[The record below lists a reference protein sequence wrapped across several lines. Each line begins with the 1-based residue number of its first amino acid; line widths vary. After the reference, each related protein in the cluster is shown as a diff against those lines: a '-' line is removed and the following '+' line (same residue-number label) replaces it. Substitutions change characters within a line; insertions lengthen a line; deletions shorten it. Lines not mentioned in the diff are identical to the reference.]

1 MAHSNDRALAS
12 ATTTMTSQ
20 AGVEFGTSSANPA
33 PRADGEQSRRL
44 SNLSLFTTGSVLFAV
59 DLACVIVV
67 WPLVLWA
74 AYPQFGTSMVPPIDV
89 RGVIYPVAD
98 LLMLYA
104 MGLYRRDAILRGGSS
119 VSRVP
124 LVVGMGAALTVLCSF
139 LAPWFGTASFALPQR
154 TDQMLGFALAII
166 TFTLCGFLAR
176 LVVGVLLRR
185 RVLRRHLL
193 VVGAGQRAWDLLRML
208 SKEGG
213 SVNYDIVFLHHDS
226 LGEIDSRLA
235 GDPAARILRSDG
247 FAVLQVARSVG
258 ADQIVIAPDERRGM
272 NLERL
277 LACKSAGFPIVQYL
291 SFVEKEIRR
300 VDLKRMELGWLLYSD
315 GFQFGVIDR
324 FLKRLFDLAASLL
337 VLTLTVPVLLSA
349 MLAIRWEGRGPV
361 LYRQERMT
369 QDGRLFRILKLR
381 TMRVDAEANG
391 AVWAATKDGRI
402 TRVGAFLRRTRIDEL
417 PQLLN
422 VLRGEMSFVGPRPE
436 RPVFVAELARLIPL
450 YNERH
455 AVKAGLTGWAQINYP
470 YGASVDDAR
479 SKLSYD
485 LYYVKHFSVLFDV
498 VILLQTLRVV
508 LWPSGVR

>member
-1 MAHSNDRALAS
+1 MNTAS
-12 ATTTMTSQ
+12 RP
-20 AGVEFGTSSANPA
+20 SSDQ
-33 PRADGEQSRRL
+33 PRRVL
-44 SNLSLFTTGSVLFAV
+44 NLSLFTTGSVLFAL
-59 DLACVIVV
+59 DLGCVAVV

-74 AYPQFGTSMVPPIDV
+74 AYPAFATRLVPPLDL
-89 RGVIYPVAD
+89 RGVTYPVAD
-98 LLMLYA
+98 LLLLYA
-104 MGLYRRDAILRGGSS
+104 MGLYRRDAILRTGRS

-124 LVVGMGAALTVLCSF
+124 LVVGMGAVFAVLFSVLLSRCIPAL
-139 LAPWFGTASFALPQR
+139 FARPGGR
-154 TDQMLGFALAII
+154 DQMLGFALA
-166 TFTLCGFLAR
+166 TMSFTLCAFLAR
-176 LVVGVLLRR
+176 LVVGMLLRR

-213 SVNYDIVFLHHDS
+213 NLNYDIAFLYHAG
-226 LGEIDSRLA
+226 LGEIDPRLA
-235 GDPAARILRSDG
+235 ADPAGHILRSDE
-247 FAVLQVARSVG
+247 FAVLQAAQAVG

-272 NLERL
+272 DLERL
-277 LACKSAGFPIVQYL
+277 LACKTAGFPVVQYL

-315 GFQFGVIDR
+315 GFQFSAIDR

-337 VLTLTVPVLLSA
+337 VLTLTAPVLLSA
-349 MLAIRWEGRGPV
+349 MLAIRWEEPGPV
-361 LYRQERMT
+361 LYRQERVT
-369 QDGRLFRILKLR
+369 RGGRHFRILKLR

-391 AVWAATKDGRI
+391 AVWAATNDDRI

-417 PQLLN
+417 PQLVN
-422 VLRGEMSFVGPRPE
+422 VPRGEMSFVGPRPE

-455 AVKAGLTGWAQINYP
+455 MVKAGLTGWAQINYP

-485 LYYVKHFSVLFDV
+485 LYYVKNFSVLLDL
-498 VILLQTLRVV
+498 VILLQMLRVV

>member
-1 MAHSNDRALAS
+1 
-12 ATTTMTSQ
+12 MTSQ
-20 AGVEFGTSSANPA
+20 AGLDLESRSANPA
-33 PRADGEQSRRL
+33 QRLRSDRSRRL
-44 SNLSLFTTGSVLFAV
+44 LNLSKLTTGSVLFAL
-59 DLACVIVV
+59 DLGCVLVA

-74 AYPQFGTSMVPPIDV
+74 AHPAFVLRLAPPIDLRSV
-89 RGVIYPVAD
+89 TYPVTD
-98 LLMLYA
+98 LLLLYA
-104 MGLYRRDAILRGGSS
+104 MGLYRRDAILWTGRSL
-119 VSRVP
+119 SRVP
-124 LVVGMGAALTVLCSF
+124 LVVGMGAMLTVLVSLAAPLLDAF
-139 LAPWFGTASFALPQR
+139 LFAPPERKDET
-154 TDQMLGFALAII
+154 LGFSLAFIS
-166 TFTLCGFLAR
+166 FTLCAFLAR
-176 LVVGVLLRR
+176 LMVGVLLRR

-193 VVGAGQRAWDLLRML
+193 VVGAGQRAWDLLHML

-213 SVNYDIVFLHHDS
+213 SLNYDIAFLHHDG
-226 LGEIDSRLA
+226 LGEIDQRLA
-235 GDPAARILRSDG
+235 ANPAGRILRSDE
-247 FAVLQVARSVG
+247 FAVLQAAQAVG

-277 LACKSAGFPIVQYL
+277 LACKTAGFPVVQYL

-315 GFQFGVIDR
+315 GFQFSAIDR

-337 VLTLTVPVLLSA
+337 VLTLTLPVLLSA
-349 MLAIRWEGRGPV
+349 MLAIRWEGPGPV
-361 LYRQERMT
+361 LYRQERVT
-369 QDGRLFRILKLR
+369 QGGRHFRILKLR
-381 TMRVDAEANG
+381 TMRVDAEARG
-391 AVWAATKDGRI
+391 AVWAATKDDRI
-402 TRVGAFLRRTRIDEL
+402 TVVGAFLRRTRIDEL
-417 PQLLN
+417 PQLVN

-485 LYYVKHFSVLFDV
+485 LYYVKNFSVLFDL

>member
-1 MAHSNDRALAS
+1 
-12 ATTTMTSQ
+12 MTSQ
-20 AGVEFGTSSANPA
+20 AGLDLESRSANPA
-33 PRADGEQSRRL
+33 QRLRSGRSRRL
-44 SNLSLFTTGSVLFAV
+44 LNLSRLTTGSVLFAL
-59 DLACVIVV
+59 DLGCVLVA

-74 AYPQFGTSMVPPIDV
+74 AHPAFVLRLTPPIDL
-89 RGVIYPVAD
+89 RGVTYPVTD
-98 LLMLYA
+98 LLLLYA
-104 MGLYRRDAILRGGSS
+104 MGLYRRDAILWIGRSL
-119 VSRVP
+119 SRAP
-124 LVVGMGAALTVLCSF
+124 LVVGMGAVLTVLISLAAPLLDAF
-139 LAPWFGTASFALPQR
+139 LFAPPERKDET
-154 TDQMLGFALAII
+154 LGFALAFIS
-166 TFTLCGFLAR
+166 FTLCAFLAR

-193 VVGAGQRAWDLLRML
+193 VVGAGQRAWDLLHML

-213 SVNYDIVFLHHDS
+213 SLNYDIAFLHHDG
-226 LGEIDSRLA
+226 LGEIDQRLA
-235 GDPAARILRSDG
+235 ANPAGRILRSDE
-247 FAVLQVARSVG
+247 FAVLQAAQAVG

-277 LACKSAGFPIVQYL
+277 LACKTAGFPVVQYL

-315 GFQFGVIDR
+315 GFQFSAIDR
-324 FLKRLFDLAASLL
+324 FLKRVFDLAASLL
-337 VLTLTVPVLLSA
+337 VLTLTLPVLLSA
-349 MLAIRWEGRGPV
+349 MLAIRWEGPGPM
-361 LYRQERMT
+361 LYRQERVT
-369 QDGRLFRILKLR
+369 QGGRHFRILKLR
-381 TMRVDAEANG
+381 TMRVDAEARG
-391 AVWAATKDGRI
+391 AVWAATKDHRI
-402 TRVGAFLRRTRIDEL
+402 TVVGAFLRRTRIDEL
-417 PQLLN
+417 PQLVN

-485 LYYVKHFSVLFDV
+485 LYYVKNFSVLFDL